1 MTRIDPMKIN
11 AEIIQN
17 LRKEYGDAF
26 YLLDSEQ
33 FKSNFQEL
41 KSAFQKYYSNFN
53 IAYSYKTNYTP
64 KLCRIVNE
72 LGGYAEVVS
81 EMELE
86 IALKVG
92 VNYDHIIWNGPIKT
106 PEILED
112 FLIKGGACNIDSID
126 ELSIVKEIVK
136 RHPQATFN
144 LGIRCN
150 YNVADGVVSRFGF
163 DIDSDDF
170 NEVLNFIVTTS
181 NVVFRNLQCHFAKRQ
196 IDYWPAR
203 AQGMISLINRIGII
217 PPRIDIGGGL
227 FGKMDNELK
236 AQFANPIPSYE
247 DYAKSVAP
255 LFAEYFKE
263 KSVKPELIIEPGSA
277 LVGDCMKFVGTV
289 KTIKNIRGKY
299 FATILGSQKN
309 ISMSGVNPPL
319 KVISMGINVEE
330 EYRNLD
336 MVGFTCI
343 EGDVLYHD
351 YNGPLAI
358 GDAVIFSNCG
368 SYSLVMKP
376 PFILPNFPVLDI
388 CSGKTEVIKRAENF
402 DDLFHTFKF

>member
-1 MTRIDPMKIN
+1 MKIN
-11 AEIIQN
+11 AEIIRN
-17 LRKEYGDAF
+17 LRTEYGDAF

-41 KSAFQKYYSNFN
+41 KSAFQRYYSNFN

-86 IALKVG
+86 IALRVG
-92 VNYDHIIWNGPIKT
+92 VNYDHIIWNGPIKS

-112 FLIKGGACNIDSID
+112 FLIKGGTCNIDSLD
-126 ELSIVKEIVK
+126 ELSIIKEIVRK
-136 RHPQATFN
+136 HSDTTYN

-150 YNVADGVVSRFGF
+150 YDVEDGVISRFGF
-163 DIDSDDF
+163 DVDSDDF
-170 NEVLNFIVTTS
+170 KEVLDFIVTTP
-181 NVVFRNLQCHFAKRQ
+181 NINFRNLQCHFAKRQ

-203 AQGMISLINRIGII
+203 AQGMISLLDRIGFI

-227 FGKMDNELK
+227 FGKMDNDLK
-236 AQFANPIPSYE
+236 VQFSSPIPTYE
-247 DYAKSVAP
+247 DYAKSVAL
-255 LFAEYFKE
+255 LFANYFKA
-263 KSVKPELIIEPGSA
+263 KSVSPELIIEPGSA

-289 KTIKNIRGKY
+289 KTIKNIRGKW
-299 FATILGSQKN
+299 FASILGSQKN

-319 KVISMGINVEE
+319 KVLSMDLNAEQN
-330 EYRNLD
+330 YKDLD

-343 EGDVLYHD
+343 EGDVLYRD
-351 YNGPLAI
+351 YSGPLAV
-358 GDAVIFSNCG
+358 GDAVVFSNCG

-388 CSGKTEVIKRAENF
+388 CSGKTEVIKRGENF